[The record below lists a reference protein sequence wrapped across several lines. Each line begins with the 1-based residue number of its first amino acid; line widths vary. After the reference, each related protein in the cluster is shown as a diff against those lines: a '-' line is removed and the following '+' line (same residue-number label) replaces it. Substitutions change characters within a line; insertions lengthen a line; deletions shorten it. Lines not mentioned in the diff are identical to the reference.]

1 MARYESLL
9 SRSAAP
15 LRSDMDNNSMSRE
28 MNQQNLP
35 PNLSTDPLDFFGAIR
50 DLVEQ
55 SIPQQELKRYAPS
68 QQKQQRKWKV
78 EAPGAAAGSCSSGSG
93 GESGLGGIVA
103 QLEGENGTLR
113 DRVSELERALRKAQG
128 CPPKKVGVLVLM
140 GAACLLVVLLLLL
153 SLLMYGSR
161 RTIGIRFLTSS
172 LLLGLFL
179 LHSSSAATFFLVC
192 LVHIRIVTRSL
203 VLYMVASVPL
213 PLNFTK
219 KRRGR
224 WNLNAE
230 LMESISPAHLVYPWC
245 VRVRS
250 RSGKGQVSMQDDI
263 IPPCVMYKYE

>member
-78 EAPGAAAGSCSSGSG
+78 EGPAGAAGSCSSSAG

-140 GAACLLVVLLLLL
+140 GAACSLVVLLLLL

-161 RTIGIRFLTSS
+161 RTTINTTAVVYALPF
-172 LLLGLFL
+172 
-179 LHSSSAATFFLVC
+179 APCC
-192 LVHIRIVTRSL
+192 LVFSCPT
-203 VLYMVASVPL
+203 L
-213 PLNFTK
+213 PT
-219 KRRGR
+219 
-224 WNLNAE
+224 A
-230 LMESISPAHLVYPWC
+230 
-245 VRVRS
+245 VRV
-250 RSGKGQVSMQDDI
+250 QVHRVPYLSYVWCI
-263 IPPCVMYKYE
+263 FG